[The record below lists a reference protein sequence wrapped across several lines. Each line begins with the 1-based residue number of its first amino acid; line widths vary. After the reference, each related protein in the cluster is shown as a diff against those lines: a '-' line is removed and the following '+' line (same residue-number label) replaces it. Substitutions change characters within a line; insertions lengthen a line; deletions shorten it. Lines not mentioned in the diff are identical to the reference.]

1 MLTSRTNSH
10 GGTGC
15 RTLTGVPFSRHG
27 SATLQNV
34 TPTNRSAWLFV
45 LVTGMYAEEKAGV
58 GHLVYRISGESRRC
72 RSFSVTPPPTLT
84 PAVFGL
90 VGGGTDE
97 ELVETCRYTIP
108 PSING
113 GIGPSFISYLAK
125 RGTCQS
131 LTDESRL
138 SNK

>member
-1 MLTSRTNSH
+1 MVAQAAES
-10 GGTGC
+10 
-15 RTLTGVPFSRHG
+15 GVPFSRHG

-72 RSFSVTPPPTLT
+72 RSFSVPPPPTLT

-108 PSING
+108 PSINRSEERRVG
-113 GIGPSFISYLAK
+113 K
-125 RGTCQS
+125 ECR
-131 LTDESRL
+131 SRW
-138 SNK
+138 SPY